1 MITWLLAKEHVY
13 TLDEG
18 IVPFFVCMSFEKIR
32 KTIKKKSNF
41 HAFKK

>member
-1 MITWLLAKEHVY
+1 MITWLLANLY
-13 TLDEG
+13 SDEG